1 MPAMNRNNIKK
12 NWNAVFSKA
21 PATLEKM
28 SKINKV
34 ASAFNSCIDSVVKL
48 SGEELFKLIKKEKLS
63 LKELEHIEH
72 RSINSAADL
81 IKGVFNCFKN
91 GIAEEWTA
99 EDKSVFEWMLSNLG
113 TKKMQTGGQA
123 GIIANTLSL
132 TGIKQIIVHSN
143 ALSELQASQFFDRPN
158 LVSFDKDGTVKQ
170 ASTINRDKNSSIHWI
185 VEFNKGDRLNLDGR
199 EFICPKSN
207 RFIATYDPPLFNFVI
222 DKNFINYTNSNK
234 IDYFVLSGYQA
245 LNAHNH
251 GVKHVKDSVSVIAA
265 WKKAS
270 PKSIVHLE
278 IASTQDKKVR
288 RAVALNL
295 APYAD
300 SVGVNERETMDILE
314 VIGQKKLL
322 EECRRHPSSVNLFK
336 AVRKIKDKL
345 NCPRIQLHMFG
356 LYITLQNEDYPVSP
370 LANRN
375 GMVLAATAAA
385 SKAYTGQLAA
395 PSDILE
401 ACGQPV
407 SDIGLEELE
416 NLAVYLKQPDLLT
429 KGICSY
435 KGCNVIAVPTI
446 IIEKPKTLVGMGDTI
461 SAFSL
466 IGAR

>member
-1 MPAMNRNNIKK
+1 MNRNDIRK
-12 NWNAVFSKA
+12 NWNRIFSKA
-21 PATLEKM
+21 PVTLEKM

-63 LKELEHIEH
+63 LKELEQIEH

-81 IKGVFNCFKN
+81 VKGVFNCFKN

-99 EDKSVFEWMLSNLG
+99 EDQSVFEWMLSNLG
-113 TKKMQTGGQA
+113 TKKMQIGGQA

-143 ALSELQASQFFDRPN
+143 ALSELQASQFFDRPS
-158 LVSFDKDGTVKQ
+158 LVSFDQAGNVRQ
-170 ASTINRDKNSSIHWI
+170 ASTINRDKSSSIHWI
-185 VEFNKGDRLNLDGR
+185 VEFDKGDKLTLDGR

-207 RFIATYDPPLFNFVI
+207 RFIATYDPPLFDFVI
-222 DKNFINYTNSNK
+222 DKHFTNYTNSNK

-245 LNAHNH
+245 LSAHNH
-251 GVKHVKDSVSVIAA
+251 GVKHVKDSVSIISA

-314 VIGQKKLL
+314 VLGQKKLL
-322 EECRRHPSSVNLFK
+322 EECRKQPSSVNLFK
-336 AVRKIKDKL
+336 AVYKIKEKL
-345 NCPRIQLHMFG
+345 RCPRIQLHMFG
-356 LYITLQNEDYPVSP
+356 LYITIQNEDYPVSP

-385 SKAYTGQLAA
+385 SKAFTGQLAA

-401 ACGQPV
+401 ACGQSV
-407 SDIGLEELE
+407 SDVGLAELE
-416 NLAVYLKQPDLLT
+416 NLAAYLKRPELLT
-429 KGICSY
+429 KGICRHRN
-435 KGCNVIAVPTI
+435 CNIITVPTI